1 MDEKILFNL
10 EIILVDFFTAYGLT
24 TLLYFIISIFIK
36 KTFLEKVDNQSNSF
50 IVFIGILYLIVFTTA
65 LLVELN
71 ILDQESKTY
80 LLQRMFGKY
89 WLGFWLQPI
98 LWISITQLL
107 RFEAI
112 RKNIFLRL
120 LFSFFLIL
128 SIQKIVIITIS
139 FHRDY
144 LPGSWTMSHDTSIF
158 PSNLFLG
165 ILIKVFIYLLF
176 VGVFFFIHQKIT
188 TWKTAKTK

>member
-1 MDEKILFNL
+1 MNEKILFNL
-10 EIILVDFFTAYGLT
+10 EIILVDFFSAYGLT

-36 KTFLEKVDNQSNSF
+36 NTFLKKADNQSNNF
-50 IVFIGILYLIVFTTA
+50 ISFIGILYLIVFTA
-65 LLVELN
+65 AILVELN

-89 WLGFWLQPI
+89 WFGFWLQPI

-107 RFEAI
+107 RFGTV

-128 SIQKIVIITIS
+128 SIEKIVTITIS

-144 LPGSWTMSHDTSIF
+144 LPSSWTMSHDTSIF
-158 PSNLFLG
+158 PSNLFLQ
-165 ILIKVFIYLLF
+165 ILIKIFIYLLF
-176 VGVFFFIHQKIT
+176 VGFFFFIHRKIT
-188 TWKTAKTK
+188 TWKTAKIK